1 MGMSTAVTG
10 ADSDDAES
18 IRTIHRALDLGVNV
32 IDTAEIYGLYV
43 NEELVG
49 GDEISS
55 AGRCIGRA
63 AGASR

>member
-10 ADSDDAES
+10 ADSDDTES
-18 IRTIHRALDLGVNV
+18 IHTIHRALDLGVNV
-32 IDTAEIYGLYV
+32 IDTPEIYGSYV

-49 GDEISS
+49 GVEISS